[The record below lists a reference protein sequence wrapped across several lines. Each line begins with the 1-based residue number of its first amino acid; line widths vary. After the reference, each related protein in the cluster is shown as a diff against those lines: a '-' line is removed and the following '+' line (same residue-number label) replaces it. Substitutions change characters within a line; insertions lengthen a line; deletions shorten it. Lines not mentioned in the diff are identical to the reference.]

1 MKGIFEKKGHF
12 GVKGH
17 RIKGFCGY
25 PPMFHTHGEMIYVMK
40 GSLPTVV
47 DGKEHILREGE
58 LCLLFP
64 YLTHFYENAPDA
76 EVLLILFDPEVTAF
90 DRLLLSQKPSYHYT
104 DGRDF
109 YQMLDRAVT
118 LLAEKKVKTA
128 LGYLNAVIGE
138 LLERLPLEAADRLS
152 GDSTTRILG
161 YCAEHFAEEITVR
174 QMAEKLYISESYISK
189 IFSEK
194 LKYGFREYIN
204 ALRIDKAKSLLEHSD
219 KKIVDVMYE
228 CGFRNQSSFNRIF
241 RAACGVSPREYKNGA
256 LQ

>member
-1 MKGIFEKKGHF
+1 MKGIFEKKEHF

-17 RIKGFCGY
+17 RIKGFWGY
-25 PPMFHTHGEMIYVMK
+25 PPMFHTHGELIYVIK

-47 DGKEHILREGE
+47 DGKEHLLREGE

-64 YLTHFYENAPDA
+64 YLTHSYENAPHA
-76 EVLLILFDPEVTAF
+76 EVLLILFDPEVMAF
-90 DRLLLSQKPSYHYT
+90 DRLLLTQKPTCHYIA
-104 DGRDF
+104 GEEF
-109 YQMLDRAVT
+109 YPMLDRAVT

-138 LLERLPLEAADRLS
+138 LLERLPLEVADRLS
-152 GDSTTRILG
+152 GDSTTRILA

-241 RAACGVSPREYKNGA
+241 RSLCGVSPREYKNGA